1 MKIKSL
7 DHYWYSTNIISLL
20 LLPLSGLFCFISLIR
35 TLLYKGGLLKSYR
48 APVPVVIIGN
58 ISVGGT
64 GKTPLIIELV
74 KQLQVQ
80 GRKPGVISRG
90 YGGQSKIWP
99 QIINETSTADLV
111 GDEPCL
117 IFQRTSCPVVVGPN
131 RQKDIEK
138 LLQNSDCDIILSDD
152 GMQHYALQ
160 RDVEIAVVDAQRLF
174 GNGFC
179 LPSGPLRE
187 SVSRLQSVDI
197 VLFNGGGKADDKGGD
212 KGGENNQPAFSMT
225 VRHCQSLG
233 KNESVDLQVFK
244 DKTVHAVAG
253 IGNPQRFFDM
263 LAFHGL
269 KVIPHAFA
277 DHQNYTQADL
287 TFEDE
292 YAVLMTEKDAVKCT
306 AFDLQNLWSVPVEIS
321 LNLSAQQLINQQFDS
336 LKSKGM

>member
-7 DHYWYSTNIISLL
+7 DHYWYSINIISLL
-20 LLPLSGLFCFISLIR
+20 LLPLAGLYCSLSYLR
-35 TLLYKGGLLKSYR
+35 AVLYKTGLISSYR

-74 KQLQVQ
+74 KQLQAQ

-90 YGGQSKIWP
+90 YGGQSKNWP
-99 QIINETSTADLV
+99 QAVNESSTADLV

-117 IFQRTSCPVVVGPN
+117 IFKRTSCPVVVGPN
-131 RQKDIEK
+131 RQKDIEM
-138 LLQNSDCDIILSDD
+138 LLQSSDCDIILSDD

-160 RDVEIAVVDAQRLF
+160 RNLEIAVIDAQRLF

-197 VLFNGGGKADDKGGD
+197 VLFNGGD
-212 KGGENNQPAFSMT
+212 ENQPAFSMT
-225 VRHCQSLG
+225 ALRCEPVRDSVRDR
-233 KNESVDLQVFK
+233 ESVDLAVFK
-244 DKTVHAVAG
+244 GKTVHAIAG
-253 IGNPQRFFDM
+253 IGNPQRFFNM
-263 LAFHGL
+263 LEQFGL

-277 DHQNYTQADL
+277 DHQNYSQSDL
-287 TFEDE
+287 IFDDE
-292 YAVLMTEKDAVKCT
+292 YAVLMTEKDAVKCKS
-306 AFDLQNLWSVPVEIS
+306 FDLQNLWSVPVEIKLS
-321 LNLSAQQLINQQFDS
+321 SSAQLLINQRFDS
-336 LKSKGM
+336 LKTKGV